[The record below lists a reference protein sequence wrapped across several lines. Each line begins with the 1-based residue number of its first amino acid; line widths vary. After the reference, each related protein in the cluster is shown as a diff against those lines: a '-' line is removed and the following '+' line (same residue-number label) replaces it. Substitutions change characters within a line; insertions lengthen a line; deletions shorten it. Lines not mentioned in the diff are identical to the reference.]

1 MFHFLSC
8 ALHRFNLVFFLSSGM
23 NAILP
28 TRDPSMPMPLSKAC
42 GALTKSS
49 DELSSGLRCL
59 ETTRLRVYRV
69 SGGRYLYRG
78 QSLRSCC
85 VRMQLGRYL
94 FLDFL
99 YSCLALAW
107 MIPNHVPTT
116 DTSIKYYF
124 AAITMLQ
131 ILCSMVSKRFVR
143 SFLSSESSYLPVAT

>member
-1 MFHFLSC
+1 MFHFLFYT
-8 ALHRFNLVFFLSSGM
+8 LHRSNLVFFLSSGM

-85 VRMQLGRYL
+85 VRMQLGCYL
-94 FLDFL
+94 FLDFFIQL
-99 YSCLALAW
+99 SCFDLDDTQSCSHYGYFYKVLSCR
-107 MIPNHVPTT
+107 NHNASNTLF
-116 DTSIKYYF
+116 DGK
-124 AAITMLQ
+124 
-131 ILCSMVSKRFVR
+131 
-143 SFLSSESSYLPVAT
+143 